1 MDLAAD
7 APLKNWTWTRQNML
21 GVAAAAL
28 ACWGLLDAVLYCDTS
43 YQSTFGNGRC
53 TLVGLFI
60 SAFYNDLRNQIN
72 DLLQMLA
79 WVFAS
84 IFGNA
89 SHKQSADVLSA
100 GSLAGE
106 ATASEWTQCLFVPFI
121 VGWMVYWLWPRL
133 RELPVRGSAHGYFI
147 LGTGLLLYLLGFLAE
162 NYYVGVVSLEL
173 VYAGLIVLFLGW
185 PIMRVLFF
193 PLAFLLFM
201 WPYGFFEDVAFQ
213 LRLLMSS
220 LSHHTL
226 TLLGVPNSLNGT
238 AIVSPPNQTPPFAID
253 IADPCSGIRSLFALV
268 MIAALAAFV
277 LYRHAWQKLIILALS
292 VPLVIFG
299 NLVRIILLTLATIHF
314 GEKFALGEN
323 DHPSWFHEGAGYVV
337 YLVNFGC
344 LLGVGWLL
352 TKWSADPAAAGEQK
366 TRP

>member
-21 GVAAAAL
+21 GVAAAVL

-53 TLVGLFI
+53 TLFALFL
-60 SAFYNDLRNQIN
+60 STFWNDMR
-72 DLLQMLA
+72 DL
-79 WVFAS
+79 
-84 IFGNA
+84 FGSLLHGGA
-89 SHKQSADVLSA
+89 PG

-106 ATASEWTQCLFVPFI
+106 VTATEWTQCLFVPFI

-277 LYRHAWQKLIILALS
+277 LYRDAWQKLIILALS

-352 TKWSADPAAAGEQK
+352 TRWSSDPAAAGERRN
-366 TRP
+366 RP

>member
-1 MDLAAD
+1 MDFAAA
-7 APLKNWTWTRQNML
+7 APLKNWRWTRQNIL

-28 ACWGLLDAVLYCDTS
+28 TCWSLLDAVLYCDTS
-43 YQSTFGNGRC
+43 YRATFGNNRC

-60 SAFYNDLRNQIN
+60 STFWDDLRDQFGA
-72 DLLQMLA
+72 LLHG
-79 WVFAS
+79 S
-84 IFGNA
+84 SPG
-89 SHKQSADVLSA
+89 

-106 ATASEWTQCLFVPFI
+106 VVATEWTQCLFVPFI

-133 RELPVRGSAHGYFI
+133 REMPVRGSTQGYAI
-147 LGTGLLLYLLGFLAE
+147 LGTGLVLYLLGFLAE
-162 NYYVGVVSLEL
+162 NYYVGVVSMEV
-173 VYAGLIVLFLGW
+173 VYCGLIVLFLGW

-193 PLAFLLFM
+193 PVAFLLFM

-213 LRLLMSS
+213 LRLLMST

-226 TLLGVPNSLNGT
+226 TLIGVPNALNGT
-238 AIVSPPNQTPPFAID
+238 AIISPPNQTPPFAID

-277 LYRHAWQKLIILALS
+277 LYRHTWQKLIILALS
-292 VPLVIFG
+292 VPLVILG
-299 NLVRIILLTLATIHF
+299 NLVRIIMLTLATIHF

-337 YLVNFGC
+337 YLINFGC

-352 TKWSADPAAAGEQK
+352 TKWSSRPAPAEE
-366 TRP
+366 RNEVP

>member
-1 MDLAAD
+1 MNLAAG
-7 APLKNWTWTRQNML
+7 APLKNWTWTRQNIL
-21 GVAAAAL
+21 GTAAAAL
-28 ACWGLLDAVLYCDTS
+28 SCWALLDAVLYCDTS
-43 YQSTFGNGRC
+43 YRATFGNNRC

-60 SAFYNDLRNQIN
+60 STFWNDLRDLWN
-72 DLLQMLA
+72 DLLN
-79 WVFAS
+79 VFY
-84 IFGNA
+84 GLLHGG
-89 SHKQSADVLSA
+89 SHGSSPG

-106 ATASEWTQCLFVPFI
+106 VTATEWTQCLFVPFI

-133 RELPVRGSAHGYFI
+133 REMPVQGSAQGYAV
-147 LGTGLLLYLLGFLAE
+147 LGAGLILYLLGFLAE
-162 NYYVGVVSLEL
+162 NYYVGVVSMEL
-173 VYAGLIVLFLGW
+173 VYAGLIILFLGW

-193 PLAFLLFM
+193 PCAFLLFM

-226 TLLGVPNSLNGT
+226 TLIGVPNALNGT

-344 LLGVGWLL
+344 LLTVGWLL
-352 TKWSADPAAAGEQK
+352 TKWSSSPVEAGERK
-366 TRP
+366 SRP